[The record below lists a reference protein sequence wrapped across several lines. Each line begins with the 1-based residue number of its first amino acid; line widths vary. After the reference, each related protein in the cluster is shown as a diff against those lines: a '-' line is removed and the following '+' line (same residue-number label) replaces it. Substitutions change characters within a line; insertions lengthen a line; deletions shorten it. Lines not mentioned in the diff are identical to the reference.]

1 MRRRSKEST
10 KNMVGKRIRFLREQK
25 GLSQGEF
32 LAQLQIAGSD
42 MSQSKLS
49 RIEGQQI
56 PVSDTD
62 LYNIAS
68 LLRVSVDELF
78 SSAKTEKSQF

>member
-1 MRRRSKEST
+1 MRRRTKESS
-10 KNMVGKRIRFLREQK
+10 KNMVGKRIHLLREQK
-25 GLSQGEF
+25 GLSQGTF

-62 LYNIAS
+62 LFNIAS
-68 LLRVSVDELF
+68 VLRVSVDELF
-78 SSAKTEKSQF
+78 SSAKTEETQS

>member
-1 MRRRSKEST
+1 MRHRSKEYT
-10 KNMVGKRIRFLREQK
+10 RNIVGKRIRILREQK
-25 GLSQGEF
+25 GMSQGEF
-32 LAQLQIAGSD
+32 LAKIQLAGSE

-68 LLRVSVDELF
+68 VLNVNISELF
-78 SSAKTEKSQF
+78 PPVGK

>member
-1 MRRRSKEST
+1 MRRRTKEYSR
-10 KNMVGKRIRFLREQK
+10 NIVGKRIRFLREQK
-25 GLSQGEF
+25 NMSQGEF
-32 LAQLQIAGSD
+32 LAKIQLTGSD

-56 PVSDTD
+56 PVSDID

-68 LLRVSVDELF
+68 VLNVTIAELF
-78 SSAKTEKSQF
+78 PPVGR